1 MSDHQSVIMSMD
13 QKSVSELKELLGE
26 AEIQV
31 SKAPQTGLLMM
42 VARDPFATDFC
53 LGEIL
58 VTEAE
63 TEYRGQRGYALVL
76 GEEPEKAML
85 TAAVAA
91 IFQSDN
97 DALKTEIGQF
107 LAPMAFR
114 LKESATWERR
124 LLSKTQVNFETMVK
138 G

>member
-1 MSDHQSVIMSMD
+1 MSDPQSVIMSLD
-13 QKSVSELKELLGE
+13 RQSLAALSELLSA
-26 AEIQV
+26 AEVQV
-31 SKAPQTGLLMM
+31 IKPPQTGLLMM
-42 VARDPFATDFC
+42 LARDPFATDFC

-63 TEYRGQRGYALVL
+63 TEYQGHRGYALVM

-91 IFQSDN
+91 IFQGDN
-97 DALKTEIGQF
+97 ALLKKEIGQI
-107 LAPMAFR
+107 LAPLATR
-114 LKESATWERR
+114 LHLSAEWERR
-124 LLSKTQVNFETMVK
+124 LLSKTLVSFETMVK